1 MKKTNNNI
9 FLKVI
14 TYIVGLFYVLSGE
27 DKAPEVTWKDIFI
40 VIFLIIIA
48 IAIILF
54 IFNYNA

>member
-27 DKAPEVTWKDIFI
+27 DKAPEVTWKDLLI

-48 IAIILF
+48 IVTILF